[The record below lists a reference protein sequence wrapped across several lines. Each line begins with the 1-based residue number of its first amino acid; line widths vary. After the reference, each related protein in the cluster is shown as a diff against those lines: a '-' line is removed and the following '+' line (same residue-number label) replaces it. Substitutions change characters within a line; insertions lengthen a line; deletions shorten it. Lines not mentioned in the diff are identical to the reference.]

1 MSTIGIRDDKP
12 DKDDDVVKSMSGFN
26 DSFGITKIA
35 GYIQIVCLTPI
46 FAGAGYFVVIHR
58 RSTSQG

>member
-26 DSFGITKIA
+26 DNFGFTKIA
-35 GYIQIVCLTPI
+35 GYIQIVCFTPI
-46 FAGAGYFVVIHR
+46 FAGAG
-58 RSTSQG
+58 